1 MRICSWQHNNSEG
14 VKRSRVSRAFWSC
27 LVVGLLGVA
36 SSAAWAQEIPSSG
49 SSSSSMVLEDFQH
62 PDAKGFPQGWEAQ
75 RSTVT
80 AHETYSIQEEDG
92 TFFLSAKNANQRV
105 YTKQITWDPKEH
117 PILIWRWRIQSVP
130 DDADFLAAIYPSL
143 DVDLMFIPVNTK
155 YVWSATL
162 PVGSVKEGGMFSSTE
177 IVIRSGTESLGK
189 WVEERINVYEDFLKI
204 HDHEP
209 APHAWGISLLGG
221 PGVEVDFGS
230 IRVQSDSSNNDLRQ
244 E

>member
-1 MRICSWQHNNSEG
+1 MRVCHRQLKRIEG
-14 VKRSRVSRAFWSC
+14 VKRNRVRSFWAC
-27 LVVGLLGVA
+27 LVLGILVHG
-36 SSAAWAQEIPSSG
+36 SSVVCAQEVPSARPSG
-49 SSSSSMVLEDFQH
+49 SSMVLADFQH
-62 PDAKGFPQGWEAQ
+62 PDAKGFPEGWEAQ

-80 AHETYSIQEEDG
+80 AHETYRIQEENG
-92 TFFLSAKNANQRV
+92 VFFLSAKSANQRV
-105 YTKQITWDPKEH
+105 YTKRMTWDPKQY

-130 DDADFLAAIYPSL
+130 DNADFLAAIYPSL

-177 IVIRSGTESLGK
+177 IVVRSGTQSLGE
-189 WVEERINVYEDFLKI
+189 WVEERVNVYEDFLKI

-230 IRVQSDSSNNDLRQ
+230 IQVQP

>member
-1 MRICSWQHNNSEG
+1 MRISSWQHNKLED
-14 VKRSRVSRAFWSC
+14 VKRSRVSAACLTW
-27 LVVGLLGVA
+27 LVVGLLING
-36 SSAAWAQEIPSSG
+36 SSAAWAQEAPSSG
-49 SSSSSMVLEDFQH
+49 PSSGSMVLEDFQH

-80 AHETYSIQEEDG
+80 AHETYTIQEEDG

-105 YTKQITWDPKEH
+105 YTKHMTWDPKQH
-117 PILIWRWRIQSVP
+117 PILTWRWRIQSVP

-189 WVEERINVYEDFLKI
+189 WVEERVNVYEDFLKI

-230 IRVQSDSSNNDLRQ
+230 IRVQSQSSNGDLGRK
-244 E
+244 